1 MLNSWPDSVI
11 TSSLLGSKHFNKYCL
26 PKWPASLPGGH
37 LVVSKGPDTS
47 QHLQTNSIQDDT
59 KGVSVVSSSTL
70 KKKKK
75 SVNVSYTVMSNSLQP
90 YGLSSARLLCP
101 WDFPGKNTGVG
112 CHFLLQGIF
121 LTQGSNLCLLHS
133 QADSLP
139 LNLLGN
145 PMQHYLN
152 KNLISPVLGQIQFM
166 KST

>member
-1 MLNSWPDSVI
+1 M
-11 TSSLLGSKHFNKYCL
+11 
-26 PKWPASLPGGH
+26 
-37 LVVSKGPDTS
+37 VSKGPDTS

-112 CHFLLQGIF
+112 CHFLL
-121 LTQGSNLCLLHS
+121 
-133 QADSLP
+133 
-139 LNLLGN
+139 
-145 PMQHYLN
+145 
-152 KNLISPVLGQIQFM
+152 
-166 KST
+166 